1 MNEHKMYK
9 NVLNPEIE
17 CINMLYIRQN
27 RKFLI
32 FIRQKQAFM
41 EEKAGIY
48 GRENLIDKVK

>member
-9 NVLNPEIE
+9 NVLNPEIK
-17 CINMLYIRQN
+17 CINILYIRKN

-41 EEKAGIY
+41 EEKT
-48 GRENLIDKVK
+48 

>member
-17 CINMLYIRQN
+17 CINIPYDQQIC
-27 RKFLI
+27 KILI

-41 EEKAGIY
+41 EEKT
-48 GRENLIDKVK
+48 

>member
-17 CINMLYIRQN
+17 CINILYIRQN

-41 EEKAGIY
+41 EEKT
-48 GRENLIDKVK
+48 

>member
-1 MNEHKMYK
+1 MPDYKMYK

-41 EEKAGIY
+41 EEKT
-48 GRENLIDKVK
+48 

>member
-9 NVLNPEIE
+9 NALNPGIE
-17 CINMLYIRQN
+17 GINILYIRQN

-41 EEKAGIY
+41 EEKT
-48 GRENLIDKVK
+48 